1 MYLHRQ
7 RFQIEQ
13 KYIKYECQ
21 RNAKARTTSVI
32 YICKIRHQY
41 TLKSSELFRSGSICE
56 IFVDSPFSGIYI
68 LHKTNLESDS
78 FRNETE
84 NLRINEMTSPR
95 ISTKLTILKN

>member
-1 MYLHRQ
+1 MSVKETRKQ
-7 RFQIEQ
+7 EQ
-13 KYIKYECQ
+13 HLLY
-21 RNAKARTTSVI
+21 I
-32 YICKIRHQY
+32 YIYIIRHQY
-41 TLKSSELFRSGSICE
+41 TLKSSELFRSGSIFE

>member
-13 KYIKYECQ
+13 KYIKYGVKETRKQ
-21 RNAKARTTSVI
+21 EQHLLYI
-32 YICKIRHQY
+32 YKIRHQY

>member
-21 RNAKARTTSVI
+21 RNAKARTSVI
-32 YICKIRHQY
+32 YKYKIRHQY
-41 TLKSSELFRSGSICE
+41 TLKSSELFRSGSIFE

-84 NLRINEMTSPR
+84 NLRINEMTFPR

>member
-1 MYLHRQ
+1 MSVKETR
-7 RFQIEQ
+7 EQ
-13 KYIKYECQ
+13 EQHLLYIY
-21 RNAKARTTSVI
+21 
-32 YICKIRHQY
+32 KIRHQY
-41 TLKSSELFRSGSICE
+41 TLKSSELFRSGSIFE

>member
-1 MYLHRQ
+1 MSVKETRKQ
-7 RFQIEQ
+7 EQ
-13 KYIKYECQ
+13 HLLY
-21 RNAKARTTSVI
+21 I
-32 YICKIRHQY
+32 YIYIIRHQY
-41 TLKSSELFRSGSICE
+41 TLKSSELFRSGSIFE

-84 NLRINEMTSPR
+84 NLRINEMTSQR